1 MNNISYTEAAAL
13 FTERNG
19 FVVFTHGNP
28 DGDTIGS
35 GVALVRILRAMGK
48 DAVAICADPIPQK
61 LSFLARDGIFVNELP
76 SHVETA
82 VAVDVASAAMLGGLE
97 CFTEGREFDI
107 AIDHH
112 KISTAPAKARIVRSD
127 YIANGEIIFELMPY
141 LGVEL
146 DSDIAEAL
154 YTAISSDSG
163 GFRYSNTRPETY
175 ECAAALLRTGIDFSA
190 INRRLFE
197 QKSPVQID
205 LEREAY
211 NTLSLHHGGKLAIVA
226 FDDDITVRLGV
237 SDSDFESVNQIPRQ
251 ILGVEVSAVIR
262 PRGDGVKVSLRSNEY
277 FDVAELAKRYGG
289 GGHIHAAGY
298 RYEGRSAEA
307 AEALI
312 KDLDGCF

>member
-1 MNNISYTEAAAL
+1 MNNIGYTEAAAL

-35 GVALVRILRAMGK
+35 GAALVRMLRAMGK
-48 DAVAICADPIPQK
+48 DAVAICADPIPKK
-61 LSFLARDGIFVNELP
+61 LDFLNKDGIFIYELP
-76 SHVETA
+76 KHIDTA
-82 VAVDVASAAMLGGLE
+82 VAVDVASAPMLGGLE
-97 CFTEGREFDI
+97 GFVAEREFDI

-112 KISTAPAKARIVRSD
+112 MISTLPAKARLIRAD
-127 YIANGEIIFELMPY
+127 YIANGEIIYELMPY
-141 LGVEL
+141 LGVGL
-146 DSDIAEAL
+146 DADIAEAL

-163 GFRYSNTRPETY
+163 GFRYGNTRPETY
-175 ECAAALLRTGIDFSA
+175 ECAAALLRTGIDFA
-190 INRRLFE
+190 TVNRRLFE
-197 QKSPVQID
+197 QKSPAQIA
-205 LEREAY
+205 LEKEAY

-226 FDDDITVRLGV
+226 FADGVFERLGV

-277 FDVAELAKRYGG
+277 FDVAELAKGYGG
-289 GGHIHAAGY
+289 GGHIRAAGY
-298 RYEGRSAEA
+298 KYEGSAAEA